1 MGVQKDANDYLAQG
15 DEGLSYLHFEI
26 EESSQGI
33 VDDALFLVEEA
44 LWDKNALAF
53 LPVEAIVLA

>member
-1 MGVQKDANDYLAQG
+1 M
-15 DEGLSYLHFEI
+15 GLSYLHFEI

-33 VDDALFLVEEA
+33 VDHALFIVKKA

-53 LPVEAIVLA
+53 LPVEVIVLA